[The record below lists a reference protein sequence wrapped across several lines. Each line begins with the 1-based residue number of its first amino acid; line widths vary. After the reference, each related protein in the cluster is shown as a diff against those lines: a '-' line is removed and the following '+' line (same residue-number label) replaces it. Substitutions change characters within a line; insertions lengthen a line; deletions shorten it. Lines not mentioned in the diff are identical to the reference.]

1 VEQARALDEENSQDR
16 QQPEIIDLT
25 DDNIQDSQ
33 ALRPEKR
40 RKISHGPN
48 PIAEEET
55 PEKKP
60 RKVGTVESARFQSV
74 STVGQQQKP
83 YEIKDSYEEEQELSP
98 AGVGKARVEIPIPDG
113 FDRDAYSKVVTS
125 SQPSQDSHTSQL
137 PRSSESQILASS
149 QLQTPAPRH
158 KYSSLIWDE
167 DIEGTVPDSQE
178 LGSTSYKPSET
189 QVSKTS
195 STSPQTTGTDLH
207 TGAIINTQGTSG
219 GDFTTSGTVDSCD
232 AEPLAE
238 FTQAS
243 YVDTG
248 GQSSSVQTEAP
259 STDRD
264 QTQAF
269 TQDSGDNQT
278 QDSGPQKPAAALTG
292 FSRRGAHQI
301 SSPDP
306 RASSDSPFTGAAQAL
321 QSDYNIEL
329 SAELSEDTSPSHNPS
344 AQQVLDQ
351 TSLLNFP
358 TSSDY
363 SRSLAPQPEDTLK
376 RKSSTSQ
383 NEITSSSPHLP
394 IAEESL
400 PQPIGSLTEQHTDRP
415 FSQPNQVSVSQVD
428 VSSSVEF
435 GTQVPFQ
442 TAENENSNFVSSSPH
457 IRSSPVQ
464 SSSVPS
470 PYVSAVER

>member
-1 VEQARALDEENSQDR
+1 MEQARALDEENSQDR